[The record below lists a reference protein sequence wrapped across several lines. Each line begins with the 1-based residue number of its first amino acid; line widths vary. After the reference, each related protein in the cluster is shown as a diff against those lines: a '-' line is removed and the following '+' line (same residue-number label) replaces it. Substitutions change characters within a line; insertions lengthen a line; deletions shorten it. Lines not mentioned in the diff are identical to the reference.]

1 MMITITKT
9 KYPNTTAIVIL
20 LQRQQINTKV
30 LTGTV
35 GSTLALEDDVLIL
48 YMHLHPSY
56 QPLGMEL
63 LLLSLVPTE
72 EHHRTTVMKIN
83 MLDIDIFGNSDYY
96 TRQ

>member
-1 MMITITKT
+1 M
-9 KYPNTTAIVIL
+9 VIL
-20 LQRQQINTKV
+20 LPRQQINTKV

-48 YMHLHPSY
+48 YMHLHPNY

-83 MLDIDIFGNSDYY
+83 MLEIDISGNSDDYIK
-96 TRQ
+96 Q

>member
-1 MMITITKT
+1 MIAITKQS
-9 KYPNTTAIVIL
+9 IL
-20 LQRQQINTKV
+20 TPLIWSFCYQDNKSTQRY

-63 LLLSLVPTE
+63 RLLSLVPTE

-83 MLDIDIFGNSDYY
+83 IFDSDKSGNSDDFIK
-96 TRQ
+96 Q